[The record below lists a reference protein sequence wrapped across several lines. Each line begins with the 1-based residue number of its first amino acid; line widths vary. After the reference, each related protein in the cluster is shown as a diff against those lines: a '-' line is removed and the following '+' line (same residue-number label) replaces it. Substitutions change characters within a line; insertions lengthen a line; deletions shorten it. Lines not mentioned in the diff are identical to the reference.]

1 MSKEIILK
9 EIDFKSVGAPTRS
22 VIGKDS
28 NNHLYIIKNIKS
40 RIIMKDG
47 RKIVETVKQIKDKT
61 NSSVS
66 LATTAPVCSKTKRFL
81 NENDIRI
88 IYDYIIKWTKLRYL
102 HFSKKYFCALRLLIN
117 LFLNYPLRSLY
128 HVFNTGFKR
137 VLHEYKMNN

>member
-1 MSKEIILK
+1 MPLDIIVDSKAKIGLLLLIASFTCLDKVNFIFKDTYIERTKKKKRCMSKEIILK

-47 RKIVETVKQIKDKT
+47 RKIVETVKQIKNKT

-88 IYDYIIKWTKLRYL
+88 IYDYIIK
-102 HFSKKYFCALRLLIN
+102 
-117 LFLNYPLRSLY
+117 
-128 HVFNTGFKR
+128 
-137 VLHEYKMNN
+137 